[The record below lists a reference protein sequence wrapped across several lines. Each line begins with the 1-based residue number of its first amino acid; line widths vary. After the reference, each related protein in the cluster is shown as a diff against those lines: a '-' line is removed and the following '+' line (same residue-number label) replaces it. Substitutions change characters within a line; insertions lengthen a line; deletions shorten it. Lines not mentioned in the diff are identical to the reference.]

1 MPKVKDFEPK
11 LSDKEILQAF
21 VSTLS
26 EKNCKEAYK
35 LLKERYDK
43 SKVRMLFLNRDG
55 AVDNTNG
62 LVRLRPKEFETLLAT
77 MGEYQ
82 FHWKVARLYDW
93 LAELRERAKIEA
105 PAKKMWK
112 QYSKIS
118 HMYRLQKG
126 WVDDVYKLEANPPP
140 SCREEI
146 DFYSITSE
154 EEALIYLETLPKHL
168 RVGSPEVEFIILR
181 SPKLREV
188 LER

>member
-26 EKNCKEAYK
+26 EKNCKEAYR
-35 LLKERYDK
+35 LLRERYDK
-43 SKVRMLFLNRDG
+43 SKVRMLCLNRDG
-55 AVDNTNG
+55 VVDQANG

-82 FHWKVARLYDW
+82 FHWKIAKLYDW
-93 LAELRERAKIEA
+93 LYQLQDRAKIEA

-126 WVDDVYKLEANPPP
+126 WVDEAYKREANPPP
-140 SCREEI
+140 ECREEI
-146 DFYSITSE
+146 DFYSISSE
-154 EEALIYLETLPKHL
+154 EEALRYLQTLPERL
-168 RVGSPEVEFIILR
+168 RIGSPEVEFLLLR
-181 SPKLREV
+181 YPKLKSV
-188 LER
+188 FS